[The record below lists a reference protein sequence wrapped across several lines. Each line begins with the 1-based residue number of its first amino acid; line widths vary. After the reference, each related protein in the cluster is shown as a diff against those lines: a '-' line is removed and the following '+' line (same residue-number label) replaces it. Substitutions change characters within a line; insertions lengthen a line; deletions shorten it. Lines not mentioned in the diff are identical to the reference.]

1 MTSEEDIDVLNG
13 YCTMIFILLFS
24 IVVVSLATK
33 ISYRNYR
40 ASDANEVAKLCCDV
54 FDGPFQ
60 PYDILAKNLVI
71 NNHRKQLEDRYNDK
85 VNGAVSHAMIV
96 GTTNDN
102 EVISFLEVG
111 LLPSPIPVK
120 VEWNGVETDTTVDVP
135 YLGNVLVSET
145 YRRQG
150 IGSNLIKIGL
160 KVAEKWKYDKLYLA
174 VDIDNTIAFDL
185 YKKIGFQVILDER
198 DLINRNLKKK
208 CRIFMAKDVAV

>member
-1 MTSEEDIDVLNG
+1 
-13 YCTMIFILLFS
+13 
-24 IVVVSLATK
+24 
-33 ISYRNYR
+33 
-40 ASDANEVAKLCCDV
+40 
-54 FDGPFQ
+54 
-60 PYDILAKNLVI
+60 
-71 NNHRKQLEDRYNDK
+71 
-85 VNGAVSHAMIV
+85 
-96 GTTNDN
+96 
-102 EVISFLEVG
+102 
-111 LLPSPIPVK
+111 
-120 VEWNGVETDTTVDVP
+120 VETDTTVDVP